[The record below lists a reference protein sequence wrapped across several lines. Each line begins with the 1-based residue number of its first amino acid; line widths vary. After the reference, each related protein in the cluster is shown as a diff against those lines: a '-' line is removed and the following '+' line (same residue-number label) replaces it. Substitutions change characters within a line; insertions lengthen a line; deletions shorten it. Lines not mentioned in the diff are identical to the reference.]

1 MSTFACEDDGE
12 PERKSYTG
20 DSISDAEI
28 YEFIDNDLGENK
40 KPSTEHL
47 QDRIE
52 DLEFELD
59 CCKEYNKHID
69 KRLNALK
76 MLLQAVDVQRF
87 QGKNQTYIKNVIEK
101 IINII
106 S

>member
-1 MSTFACEDDGE
+1 MSTFACEDEE
-12 PERKSYTG
+12 PERKNYLG

-28 YEFIDNDLGENK
+28 YEFINDLDENK

-59 CCKEYNKHID
+59 CCKEYNKDID

-87 QGKNQTYIKNVIEK
+87 QDKNQTYIKNILDK